1 MQTFLVLDTNI
12 ILLDAYNVINIAKN
26 TVPQPI
32 VVLPETVLDELDTKK
47 TGFSEIAFQARQF
60 ARLLAKAE
68 RKQIENPT
76 PEYVNITSVVLEG
89 IEIWICSIQSYP
101 SSTESEQSI
110 KNDKKIIFVAELLA
124 RKYGNVSFCS
134 NDVMCRLRAEAVG
147 LTAIDHKVVETTDIE
162 FVKVLPVS
170 EEDSGLLH
178 DTPVLVAD
186 PNHQFENYNYVFEIE
201 SGQKKLAT
209 VSNGLLKVIGR
220 TTEEDLR
227 RQDLPPINYGQL
239 FLSKAIQDPYIDIV
253 VCEAKAGSGKTAS
266 ALSNAI
272 HLVVE
277 NKYEGITYVRS
288 SVDDLEKAEEIGF
301 LAGNNEKVEVYI
313 RPLEDTLDLI
323 ARKRLK
329 SSKKKG
335 EDFEAEVLEKVTDI
349 KARCRIKG
357 IITLGLRGRTLRNQV
372 VIIDEASNFSKA
384 SLQKVLTRIGE
395 GCKVIIIGSNNQID
409 NPFLNKYTN
418 GLSTVLDACRRPH
431 SKVRMHAVTLPKVVR
446 GPIAEFA
453 ENLFTTKV

>member
-1 MQTFLVLDTNI
+1 
-12 ILLDAYNVINIAKN
+12 
-26 TVPQPI
+26 
-32 VVLPETVLDELDTKK
+32 
-47 TGFSEIAFQARQF
+47 
-60 ARLLAKAE
+60 
-68 RKQIENPT
+68 
-76 PEYVNITSVVLEG
+76 
-89 IEIWICSIQSYP
+89 
-101 SSTESEQSI
+101 
-110 KNDKKIIFVAELLA
+110 
-124 RKYGNVSFCS
+124 
-134 NDVMCRLRAEAVG
+134 MCRLRAEAVG